1 MGAPR
6 MLDGRCRFVRH
17 KGKQIYLID
26 IEGLT
31 PDQVIALIPVAAKDI
46 RAQPLNSVMTLVHV
60 KGVRLED
67 RMNHDLK
74 ALAAGNKPHVR
85 LSAISGLSP
94 LQKVVLNTVKIF
106 TRREFHV
113 FEEKEKALDF
123 LAAS

>member
-1 MGAPR
+1 MI
-6 MLDGRCRFVRH
+6 DNRCRFVSH
-17 KGKQIYLID
+17 KGRRIYLID
-26 IEGLT
+26 IEGLS
-31 PDQVIALIPVAAKDI
+31 PDQVIQLIPVAAKDI
-46 RAQPLNSVMTLVHV
+46 RAQPLNSVSTLVHV

-74 ALAAGNKPHVR
+74 ELAQGNKPHVR

-106 TRREFHV
+106 TRRDFHL

-123 LAAS
+123 LASN

>member
-1 MGAPR
+1 MV
-6 MLDGRCRFVRH
+6 LENRCRFVRH

-31 PDQVIALIPVAAKDI
+31 PEQVVKLIPVAARDI
-46 RAQPLNSVMTLVHV
+46 RAQPLNSVSTLVHV

-67 RMNHDLK
+67 RMNQDLK
-74 ALAAGNKPHVR
+74 ALAQGNKPHVR

-106 TRREFHV
+106 TRREFHL
-113 FEEKEKALDF
+113 FAEKEQALDF
-123 LAAS
+123 LAAN

>member
-1 MGAPR
+1 V
-6 MLDGRCRFVRH
+6 LDGRCRFVNH

-31 PDQVIALIPVAAKDI
+31 PDQVIKLIPVAAKDI

-60 KGVRLED
+60 KGVKLEE
-67 RMNHDLK
+67 RMNQDLK
-74 ALAAGNKPHVR
+74 DLAQGNKPHVR

-106 TRREFHV
+106 TRREFHL
-113 FEEKEKALDF
+113 FDAKEKALDF
-123 LAAS
+123 LASN